1 MTRAVLYKDAHD
13 RFTGF
18 SVKGHSG
25 YAEAGS
31 DIVCAAVSILTT
43 TCINA
48 LESVAGVTPEVE
60 GGEDAYLAASLPHDM
75 PEACE
80 HDAQV
85 LFKALHQGLS
95 DLAETC
101 PGYFKLSIQKR
112 REIP

>member
-1 MTRAVLYKDAHD
+1 MTRAVLYKDAQD

-18 SVKGHSG
+18 CVKGHSG
-25 YAEAGS
+25 YAEEGS

-48 LESVAGVTPEVE
+48 LESVAGVTPLVKS
-60 GGEDAYLAASLPHDM
+60 GSDAYLEAALPRVVS
-75 PEACE
+75 PECD

-95 DLAETC
+95 DLADTC